1 MMNYM
6 KSELYRSLKNRNLKI
21 MMAIFMGLMT
31 VMVLVLY
38 YYRVT
43 DANFNYANTGFTLS
57 MMYSSMTMILLLTM
71 VISSIVDDSE
81 YKNHTIKHSVAFGID
96 RKSIFFGRFFIQL
109 LVCIVV
115 YILILAYLTAISYLF
130 LVHSNKGEIIHLVR
144 ISLGCL
150 TCLIAG
156 LTISYVF
163 IMIHENQM
171 IGATWGLVIIVG
183 LPVICNLLGK
193 KVEIVKAMGEFLP
206 YNLIADSGKVVASNG
221 ADFGAAVNASLIG
234 LVWTIVFLLI
244 GIMTFQKKEIK

>member
-1 MMNYM
+1 MMNYI

-21 MMAIFMGLMT
+21 MMAIFLGLMT
-31 VMVLVLY
+31 AMVLVLY

-43 DANFNYANTGFTLS
+43 DPNFNYANTRFT
-57 MMYSSMTMILLLTM
+57 MGMIYTSMTMMMLLTM
-71 VISSIVDDSE
+71 VISALIDDSE

-96 RKSIFFGRFFIQL
+96 RKIIFLGKFLVQV

-115 YILILAYLTAISYLF
+115 YVVILAYLIGISYLF
-130 LVHSNKGEIIHLVR
+130 LKHSNVDEIATLVR

-171 IGATWGLVIIVG
+171 IGATWGIVIIVG
-183 LPVICNLLGK
+183 LPIICNLLGR
-193 KVEIVKAMGEFLP
+193 KVEIVGKIGDLLP
-206 YNLIADSGKVVASNG
+206 YNLVADAGKVVSSNG
-221 ADFGAAVNASLIG
+221 TDFGAAVSTSIIG
-234 LVWTIVFLLI
+234 AVWTLAFLLI